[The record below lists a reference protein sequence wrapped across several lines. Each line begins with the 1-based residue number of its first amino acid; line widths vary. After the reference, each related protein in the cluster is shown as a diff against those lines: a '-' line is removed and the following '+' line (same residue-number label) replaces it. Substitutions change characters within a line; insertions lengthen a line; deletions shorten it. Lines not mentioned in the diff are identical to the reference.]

1 LNPQGKLLGILTPVG
16 GGDPI
21 PLTKSEVM
29 VGRRRSCDVC
39 LDFNNISG
47 KHCQLRWINGVWH
60 VRDLG
65 STNGTSLNGMAL
77 TSEHTVLPDDEL
89 TIASH
94 VFTIDYEPSGPEALL
109 QMHGEEVEEGQG
121 RRQSILDL
129 AGIETDERPRHRRGS
144 AASSIVSSPEFA
156 LGSGTGPAPGPGAGP
171 APGPGA
177 GAAPAPPAA
186 AAAAKPNPAP
196 QRPAAPRPKP
206 EFGEEI
212 PDDFKARPAKPIDDD
227 DDFLKLIEEDVKKAG
242 DKREN
247 RK

>member
-1 LNPQGKLLGILTPVG
+1 MPSLNPQGKVLGILTPVG

-21 PLTKSEVM
+21 PLTKTDIL
-29 VGRRRSCDVC
+29 VGRRRSCDVS

-60 VRDLG
+60 ARDLG

-77 TSEHTVLPDDEL
+77 TSEHTVMPDDEL

-109 QMHGEEVEEGQG
+109 QMHGEEDQEGQ
-121 RRQSILDL
+121 RRQSILEL
-129 AGIETDERPRHRRGS
+129 AGIESDERPRHRRNPSVSPMTPGPQE
-144 AASSIVSSPEFA
+144 AAPPGAGPIPVP
-156 LGSGTGPAPGPGAGP
+156 GTGPAPASRPSPPP
-171 APGPGA
+171 ARPA
-177 GAAPAPPAA
+177 GA
-186 AAAAKPNPAP
+186 
-196 QRPAAPRPKP
+196 KP
-206 EFGEEI
+206 EFGEDI
-212 PDDFKARPAKPIDDD
+212 PDDFKARSAKPIDDD
-227 DDFLKLIEEDVKKAG
+227 DDFLKLIEEDVKRAG